1 MKGGDIQQPTFLKI
15 YKGLDKNELA
25 MKQKNNAV
33 LLQTIIMKQNS
44 KKYNT
49 GEILDVEFNNQKLIE
64 FTK

>member
-1 MKGGDIQQPTFLKI
+1 
-15 YKGLDKNELA
+15 

-49 GEILDVEFNNQKLIE
+49 GEILDGEFNNQKLIE